1 MNPWPGAHTVLGERR
16 IKVHRTLAS
25 TLDPEG
31 AAPGQVIA
39 LDPEGILVA
48 CTEGTLEIQ
57 ELQESGRKRVDARS
71 FASGR
76 GVCGRRSVFE
86 RRARRMKIYTKTGDT
101 GDTGLFGGARV
112 SKASPRVEAYGEVDE
127 LNSAVGWARVAVS
140 NADLDE
146 LLNQIQ
152 NDLFEVGAELG
163 STEDRKKKSAMPL
176 IAEPQVEALERAI
189 DKYEE
194 GPAGAHVVRPAGR
207 Q

>member
-1 MNPWPGAHTVLGERR
+1 
-16 IKVHRTLAS
+16 
-25 TLDPEG
+25 
-31 AAPGQVIA
+31 
-39 LDPEGILVA
+39 
-48 CTEGTLEIQ
+48 
-57 ELQESGRKRVDARS
+57 
-71 FASGR
+71 
-76 GVCGRRSVFE
+76 
-86 RRARRMKIYTKTGDT
+86 MKIYTKTGDT

-194 GPAGAHVVRPAGR
+194 GPPALTSFVLPGGSEGAARFHVARCVCRRAERSLVALGAQEDLRGELFRYVNRLSDLLFVLARYANHVAGVEDIPWKG
-207 Q
+207 QGG